1 MDLVTLALYV
11 GYFLLILGTAGAVI
25 GPLTKDPFK
34 RFLNIEVPAIG
45 VCLIFLAYNQ
55 TLALMT
61 FLGVNAII
69 TLVLVRAIIKTKE
82 IEE

>member
-1 MDLVTLALYV
+1 MDLITLTLYV
-11 GYFLLILGTAGAVI
+11 GYFLLIVGTVGAVI

-61 FLGVNAII
+61 FLGVNAIL
-69 TLVLVRAIIKTKE
+69 TLVLVRTIIKN
-82 IEE
+82 EELEE

>member
-1 MDLVTLALYV
+1 M
-11 GYFLLILGTAGAVI
+11 GYFLLIIGTVGAVI

-61 FLGVNAII
+61 FLGVNAIL
-69 TLVLVRAIIKTKE
+69 TLVLVRTIIKN
-82 IEE
+82 EELEE

>member
-1 MDLVTLALYV
+1 M
-11 GYFLLILGTAGAVI
+11 LIIGTVGAVI

-61 FLGVNAII
+61 FLGVNAIL
-69 TLVLVRAIIKTKE
+69 TLVLVRTIIKN
-82 IEE
+82 EELEE

>member
-1 MDLVTLALYV
+1 MDLITLTLYV
-11 GYFLLILGTAGAVI
+11 GYFLLIIGTVGAVI

-61 FLGVNAII
+61 FLGVNAIL
-69 TLVLVRAIIKTKE
+69 TLVLVRTIIKN
-82 IEE
+82 EEMEE

>member
-1 MDLVTLALYV
+1 MDLITLTLYV
-11 GYFLLILGTAGAVI
+11 GYFLLIIGTVGAVI

-61 FLGVNAII
+61 FLGVNAIL
-69 TLVLVRAIIKTKE
+69 TLVLVRTIIKN
-82 IEE
+82 EELEE